1 MADALILEFKAKT
14 DDLDKRL
21 KGIEKGV
28 TDTGKASKKVTA
40 DMGAQFKNLG
50 GQIATAFGVTMGVAA
65 FVSVMRGA
73 FNAAKDFE
81 AQMSKVRAISGATNE
96 QMVKL
101 ETSAKALGA
110 STMFTATQVG
120 QLQEEYARLGF
131 TTKEILAA
139 TAATLDLAAATG
151 ETLAASAQVAGST
164 VRGFG
169 LDASETTRVADVM
182 ALSFSKSALNLSDF
196 AEGMKLVAPIAR
208 AANIPLET
216 ATALL
221 GKLADSGLRG
231 SIAGTALKN
240 LLSKLAD
247 GNSDLSK
254 ELGFSVK
261 NTEDLYRAF
270 QELAKG
276 NIDLTKATELTDER
290 SKAAFITLLNGID
303 SVETLKTALDG
314 AAGSAKTMAETM
326 QNNLAGS
333 ITKLSSAWEGFTN
346 QMLGSQGALKSVVD
360 LLTQSVQG
368 WGIILSR
375 MGGETAEQ
383 AEKMKMGFELV
394 KGATAAATREL
405 EKYVKP
411 LEAAG
416 DTAAAQAKANELYAA
431 ATDKLTLRQKQQK
444 EVVTSLVKAEGDLKD
459 LVSDSLGFDKV
470 RINAKEEEI
479 DKLKLRKIAADTE
492 VESLEAVIGVYERYI
507 EVLNGAAD
515 ANEEVSQISVRSI
528 SLLSNELKTLKDELQ
543 NAEIGSKGFWDV
555 LFRIQTKI
563 KELSDAQAMVN
574 LAEDL
579 TPDVDDTSSQDAK
592 IQAEAKRESD
602 RYKALQK
609 LREDHQ
615 NALDESI
622 RDEIAAELDRI
633 NQIEEAE
640 KAARDRQMAARQAMF
655 DENIANSQMFLQT
668 VMDINS
674 TITNAVIAGHDAEI
688 RSLENQ
694 LQAGQ
699 ISREQFDKKRRELER
714 KKAADAKTAAIFNA
728 VIGTALAVVNA
739 IALGPPQGYIL
750 AAISAALG
758 AVEIGVIASQPLP
771 QFAKGVIG
779 LQGEGTETSDSIH
792 ARLSRG
798 ESVMTAKETR
808 QHRPIL
814 EAIRKG
820 TLERMIAET
829 YVRPAVDSAML
840 SGFSDMGRS
849 ADLNGLTAKLSDH
862 NIIAAMDRNRS
873 ATVYGLKM
881 LADKLDK
888 RAPKRGGYA

>member
-50 GQIATAFGVTMGVAA
+50 GQIAAAFGVVAAVTA
-65 FVSVMRGA
+65 FVSLLKGA
-73 FNAAKDFE
+73 VSAAKDFE
-81 AQMSKVRAISGATNE
+81 QQMSKVRAISGATNE

-151 ETLAASAQVAGST
+151 STLAQAAQVAGAT

-169 LDASETTRVADVM
+169 LDASETVKVTDVM
-182 ALSFSKSALNLSDF
+182 AVSFSKSALNMGDF
-196 AEGMKLVAPIAR
+196 AEGMKMVAPIAR
-208 AANIPLET
+208 AANIPIET
-216 ATALL
+216 TTALL
-221 GKLADSGLRG
+221 GKLADAGLRG
-231 SIAGTALKN
+231 SLAGTALRN

-247 GNSDLSK
+247 GNSELSK

-261 NTEDLYRAF
+261 NSDDLFRAF
-270 QELAKG
+270 KQLASG

-290 SKAAFITLLNGID
+290 SKAAFITLINGID
-303 SVETLKTALDG
+303 SAEELTAALGNVTG
-314 AAGSAKTMAETM
+314 ATKKMAETM

-346 QMLGSQGALKSVVD
+346 KMLGSQGALKSVVD
-360 LLTQSVQG
+360 LLTQSIQG

-411 LEAAG
+411 LQEAG

-444 EVVTSLVKAEGDLKD
+444 EVVTSLVKAEDDLKAIQNGGQQARD
-459 LVSDSLGFDKV
+459 IIEIVK
-470 RINAKEEEI
+470 AKKDEI
-479 DKLKLRKIAADTE
+479 EQLKLRKISADTE
-492 VESLEAVIGVYERYI
+492 VDSVEAQIGVYERYI
-507 EVLNGAAD
+507 EVLNGAKKGT
-515 ANEEVSQISVRSI
+515 EELSEASVRSMNR
-528 SLLSNELKTLKDELQ
+528 LNDELKVIKDQLQ
-543 NAEIGSKGFWDV
+543 NAEIGSIAFLKALV
-555 LFRIQTKI
+555 AAQAKI
-563 KELSDAQAMVN
+563 KEISEANDIELRFVVDEDFLHDDPKYRDAQ
-574 LAEDL
+574 
-579 TPDVDDTSSQDAK
+579 DAILK
-592 IQAEAKRESD
+592 SEYDK
-602 RYKALQK
+602 YKALQK
-609 LREDHQ
+609 QREDHIAYLDKATKDELADELEKI
-615 NALDESI
+615 NA
-622 RDEIAAELDRI
+622 
-633 NQIEEAE
+633 IEQAE
-640 KAARDRQMAARQAMF
+640 KDARERKAKADLQTQEERY
-655 DENIANSQMFLQT
+655 QMFNQYAQAVSSAIGLIAQAQAAASQYELQ
-668 VMDINS
+668 IL
-674 TITNAVIAGHDAEI
+674 EQ
-688 RSLENQ
+688 SLERGSITREEYDRKRKQ
-694 LQAGQ
+694 IMRDQA
-699 ISREQFDKKRRELER
+699 E
-714 KKAADAKTAAIFNA
+714 DAKNVAIFQAIINGIVA
-728 VIGTALAVVNA
+728 TVNA
-739 IALGPPQGYIL
+739 FRDGGPIL
-750 AAISAALG
+750 AAITAALVATQVG
-758 AVEIGVIASQPLP
+758 IIAAEPVP

-888 RAPKRGGYA
+888 RTPKRGYA